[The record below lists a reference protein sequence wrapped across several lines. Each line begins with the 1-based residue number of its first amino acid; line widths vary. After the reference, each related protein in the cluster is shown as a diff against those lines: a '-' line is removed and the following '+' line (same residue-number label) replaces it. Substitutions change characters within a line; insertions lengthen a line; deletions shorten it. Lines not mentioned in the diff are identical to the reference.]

1 MFVGEDRERKKRV
14 PRKKKIEKE
23 TEEEQKSSEEL
34 TEEETYQ
41 LVSLFNSAG
50 GGGSS
55 KPRIISLYG
64 EIDEEQCSEISFSL
78 LALSEMGALYQ
89 ESEDQEPRGEPI
101 KLLISTPGG
110 SASDMLSVYDAIRMV
125 KPLCD
130 VETVGLGKVM
140 SAGVLLL
147 AAGSKGHRKIGENCR
162 VMIHGVAAGAGGHV
176 STLEN
181 ELEEIKYT
189 QEQYIK
195 LLARETDMT
204 VSYIKK
210 LINRK
215 INVYLTAAEAVELG
229 IADEVV

>member
-1 MFVGEDRERKKRV
+1 MFVEEDRERKRRV

-23 TEEEQKSSEEL
+23 AEEEQKSSEEL

-50 GGGSS
+50 GGSS

-64 EIDEEQCSEISFSL
+64 EIDEDQCSEISFSL
-78 LALSEMGALYQ
+78 LALSEMGPLYQ
-89 ESEDQEPRGEPI
+89 ETEKDEPRGEPI

>member
-1 MFVGEDRERKKRV
+1 MFVEEDRERKRRV

-23 TEEEQKSSEEL
+23 TEEEHKSSEEL

-50 GGGSS
+50 GGSS

-64 EIDEEQCSEISFSL
+64 EIDEDQCSEISFSL
-78 LALSEMGALYQ
+78 LALSEMGPLYQ
-89 ESEDQEPRGEPI
+89 ETEKDEPRGEPI
-101 KLLISTPGG
+101 QLLISTPGG
-110 SASDMLSVYDAIRMV
+110 SASDMFSVYDAIRMV

>member
-1 MFVGEDRERKKRV
+1 MFAEEDRERKRRV

-23 TEEEQKSSEEL
+23 AEEGQKSSEEL

-41 LVSLFNSAG
+41 LVSLFNSA

-78 LALSEMGALYQ
+78 LALSEMGPLYQ
-89 ESEDQEPRGEPI
+89 ETEKDEPRGEPI

-162 VMIHGVAAGAGGHV
+162 VMIHGVADL
-176 STLEN
+176 T
-181 ELEEIKYT
+181 T
-189 QEQYIK
+189 QVQG
-195 LLARETDMT
+195 
-204 VSYIKK
+204 
-210 LINRK
+210 
-215 INVYLTAAEAVELG
+215 TA
-229 IADEVV
+229 

>member
-1 MFVGEDRERKKRV
+1 MFVEEDRERKRRV

-23 TEEEQKSSEEL
+23 TEEEHKSSEEL

-50 GGGSS
+50 GGSS

-64 EIDEEQCSEISFSL
+64 EIDEDQCSEISFSL
-78 LALSEMGALYQ
+78 LALSEMGPLYQ
-89 ESEDQEPRGEPI
+89 ETEKDEPRGEPI

-110 SASDMLSVYDAIRMV
+110 SASDMFSVYDAIRMV

>member
-1 MFVGEDRERKKRV
+1 MFVEEDRERKRRV

-50 GGGSS
+50 GGSS

-64 EIDEEQCSEISFSL
+64 EIDEDQCSEISFSL
-78 LALSEMGALYQ
+78 LALSEMGPLYQ
-89 ESEDQEPRGEPI
+89 ETEKDEPRGEPI

>member
-1 MFVGEDRERKKRV
+1 M

-50 GGGSS
+50 GGSS

-64 EIDEEQCSEISFSL
+64 EIDEDQCSEVSFSL
-78 LALSEMGALYQ
+78 LALSEMGPLYQ
-89 ESEDQEPRGEPI
+89 ETEKDEPRGEPI